1 MACSPFPDSLLTLQ
15 GEKLRVLLMLFR
27 AKGISDISDHEK
39 ANVFSH
45 VAPHGEH
52 ADTTLKFWSYVM
64 FRPSELDK
72 FVAKMIQLVHKF
84 MRAGDTELC
93 QCGCA
98 ANNLDSD
105 AFMEAAR
112 GVMEAVVY
120 ENAPRSQLFRMGSL
134 HSLEMGPSPVNPRP
148 PTLIRP

>member
-27 AKGISDISDHEK
+27 AKGVSDISDHEK

-45 VAPHGEH
+45 FAPHGVH

-64 FRPSELDK
+64 FRPNELDK
-72 FVAKMIQLVHKF
+72 YVGKMIQLAHKF
-84 MRAGDTELC
+84 MQAEEC

-98 ANNLDSD
+98 ANSLDSD
-105 AFMEAAR
+105 AFMKAAR
-112 GVMEAVVY
+112 GVMEGVVY
-120 ENAPRSQLFRMGSL
+120 ENAPRPQLFRMGSL

-148 PTLIRP
+148 PTLSRP